1 MLNFV
6 PMTINLTSKPC
17 IVCTEYCSVNH
28 VLFEK
33 FFNSLQD
40 QKLPSNSITVI
51 SYLTSVSCVSLLAGV
66 IRMTNVS
73 ILHVFTS
80 RATSNFIKWFSG
92 QRALFLPTGCYR
104 SQVLKEMVEKKKK
117 SVTYYQ
123 LNYGIWILK
132 SQRPGM
138 EYSLYHLLVVWL
150 CENYLISIC
159 LSFLISNL

>member
-1 MLNFV
+1 MLNFL

-17 IVCTEYCSVNH
+17 IVCTEYCSVKH

-33 FFNSLQD
+33 FLNSSQIKNYLAIPLQ
-40 QKLPSNSITVI
+40 LLVVWHLYIV
-51 SYLTSVSCVSLLAGV
+51 LLCLVVSSGWQMSEYF
-66 IRMTNVS
+66 I
-73 ILHVFTS
+73 HVFTS

-104 SQVLKEMVEKKKK
+104 SQVLKEMIDKKKK
-117 SVTYYQ
+117 SVMYYQ

-150 CENYLISIC
+150 CANYL
-159 LSFLISNL
+159 NLYLPQLFHL

>member
-1 MLNFV
+1 MSSLKSF
-6 PMTINLTSKPC
+6 LTLYRIKNYLVIP
-17 IVCTEYCSVNH
+17 
-28 VLFEK
+28 
-33 FFNSLQD
+33 LQ
-40 QKLPSNSITVI
+40 LLVI
-51 SYLTSVSCVSLLAGV
+51 WHLYLVFLCLLVSSGWQMSQYF
-66 IRMTNVS
+66 I
-73 ILHVFTS
+73 HVFTS

-138 EYSLYHLLVVWL
+138 EYSLNHLLVVWL